1 MPKTVYF
8 LAAGI
13 SDGEIVAKEYGA
25 ILVPITS
32 IKSKADLARV
42 RGWIASG
49 VKVLLDSGV
58 FELCSAHARDNGIQ
72 LTEALG
78 LPPEQVDGFAGLLD
92 HYTRVGKELSGEAFA
107 LVEID
112 LGGKVR
118 KRETRASLEA
128 MGLKIAPVFH
138 PILDG
143 WEYLDEL
150 AETHS
155 IIMCGNM
162 VDANR
167 ADRCGALSRMLEWKG
182 RHPGVWLHLLGVTPS
197 PMSVAL
203 PIDSCD
209 SSAWASAIRWFS
221 GWQEFALGGS
231 VGRFGRD
238 MAYTLG
244 SRVSYEHTLRILA
257 IQQNCQAL
265 GINHYHE
272 QLDRIDADAGVGD
285 AGVRGVA
292 PVGRR
297 ARKTRV
303 PAESPPASVQGQDR
317 VDSV

>member
-1 MPKTVYF
+1 MVKNYDAV
-8 LAAGI
+8 L
-13 SDGEIVAKEYGA
+13 
-25 ILVPITS
+25 LPITS
-32 IKSKADLARV
+32 IKSKADLALV
-42 RGWIASG
+42 RGWIANG
-49 VKVLLDSGV
+49 VRVLLDSGV

-92 HYTRVGKELSGEAFA
+92 HYTKVGKELSGEAFA

-150 AETHS
+150 AATHP

-167 ADRCGALSRMLEWKG
+167 VERCGALSRLLKWKQS
-182 RHPGVWLHLLGVTPS
+182 HPGTWLHLLGVTPS
-197 PMSVAL
+197 PMSVAF

-209 SSAWASAIRWFS
+209 SSSWGSAFRWFS
-221 GWQEFALGGS
+221 GWQEFALCAS

-244 SRVSYEHTLRILA
+244 SVTACEKTVGVLS
-257 IQQNCQAL
+257 IQQKCQAMGL
-265 GINHYHE
+265 SHYYE
-272 QLDRIDADAGVGD
+272 QIDELDAGVGD

-292 PVGRR
+292 PVARR
-297 ARKTRV
+297 SRKARVSEK
-303 PAESPPASVQGQDR
+303 PPSAPVQGSDR
-317 VDSV
+317 VGSR